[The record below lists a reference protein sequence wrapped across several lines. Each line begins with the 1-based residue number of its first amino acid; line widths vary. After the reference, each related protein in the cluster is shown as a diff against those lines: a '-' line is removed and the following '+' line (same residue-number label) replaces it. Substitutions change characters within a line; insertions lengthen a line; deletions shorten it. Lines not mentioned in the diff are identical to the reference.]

1 MRQYSCNG
9 GYASRTGANS
19 ETEVVEAGMG
29 LTRQIQRDWKT
40 TRRSL
45 ASARPEEPN
54 LVTPW
59 SSTRV
64 AGRVSSS
71 VTCPV

>member
-1 MRQYSCNG
+1 MEGLRYV
-9 GYASRTGANS
+9 SRIKENS

-54 LVTPW
+54 LVTP
-59 SSTRV
+59 
-64 AGRVSSS
+64 
-71 VTCPV
+71 

>member
-1 MRQYSCNG
+1 MGETAHEAALIAMAGLRYV
-9 GYASRTGANS
+9 SRIKENS

-54 LVTPW
+54 LVTP
-59 SSTRV
+59 
-64 AGRVSSS
+64 
-71 VTCPV
+71 

>member
-1 MRQYSCNG
+1 MAHVAVLGAMVGLR
-9 GYASRTGANS
+9 YASRTGSNS
-19 ETEVVEAGMG
+19 KTEVVEARMG
-29 LTRQIQRDWKT
+29 LTRQIQRGWKT

-59 SSTRV
+59 IAV
-64 AGRVSSS
+64 QG
-71 VTCPV
+71 

>member
-1 MRQYSCNG
+1 MDQQELRVVWG
-9 GYASRTGANS
+9 ETAHEAALGATAGLRYASKIKENS

-54 LVTPW
+54 LVTP
-59 SSTRV
+59 
-64 AGRVSSS
+64 
-71 VTCPV
+71 